1 MCSLANKLK
10 LLREKKGMTKKEVAE
25 AVGVHPSSIGNLEKG
40 SIPQADLLYNLA
52 KLFDVSM
59 EYLIDSTLDRE
70 IEFTQSS
77 TLNNDEMTLLNLY
90 GQLSD
95 RDQEEVIGI
104 INLKLLNSKRYANKA
119 KGKFTPSA
127 CQNDDIRM
135 A

>member
-59 EYLIDSTLDRE
+59 EYLIDSTIDQE
-70 IEFTQSS
+70 IEFTQFHA
-77 TLNNDEMTLLNLY
+77 LNNDEMTLLNLY

-104 INLKLLNSKRYANKA
+104 INLKLINAKRYASKT
-119 KGKFTPSA
+119 KGKFTPSVN
-127 CQNDDIRM
+127 QNDDIKM